1 VLSELKP
8 SIIFKERNKM
18 LKSIVE
24 KIKENPFLAMGL
36 CCALPLIAIFAFS
49 SLGILG
55 ILGKWG
61 VYALILLCPLAH
73 LWMMRGMF
81 RAPEDNKVQQKIE
94 EIEHK

>member
-8 SIIFKERNKM
+8 SIIFKERKIK

-24 KIKENPFLAMGL
+24 KIKENPFLAMVL

-49 SLGILG
+49 SLGILE

-73 LWMMRGMF
+73 IWMMRGMF
-81 RAPEDNKVQQKIE
+81 RAPEDSKVQQKIE

>member
-1 VLSELKP
+1 
-8 SIIFKERNKM
+8 M

-24 KIKENPFLAMGL
+24 KIKENPFLAMVL

-49 SLGILG
+49 TLELQGF
-55 ILGKWG
+55 LGKWG

-81 RAPEDNKVQQKIE
+81 RAPEDSKVQQKIE

>member
-24 KIKENPFLAMGL
+24 KIKENPILAMGL

-55 ILGKWG
+55 IFGKWG

>member
-8 SIIFKERNKM
+8 SIIFKERKIK

-24 KIKENPFLAMGL
+24 KIKENPFLAMVL

-55 ILGKWG
+55 VLGKWG
-61 VYALILLCPLAH
+61 TYALILLCPLAH
-73 LWMMRGMF
+73 VWMMRGMF
-81 RAPEDNKVQQKIE
+81 RSPEENPVQQKV
-94 EIEHK
+94 

>member
-1 VLSELKP
+1 
-8 SIIFKERNKM
+8 M

-24 KIKENPFLAMGL
+24 KIKENPFLAMVL

-61 VYALILLCPLAH
+61 VYALILICPLAH
-73 LWMMRGMF
+73 LWIMRGIF
-81 RAPEDNKVQQKIE
+81 RAPENTKVQQRVK

>member
-1 VLSELKP
+1 
-8 SIIFKERNKM
+8 M

-36 CCALPLIAIFAFS
+36 CCALPLIVIFAFS

-55 ILGKWG
+55 IFGKWG